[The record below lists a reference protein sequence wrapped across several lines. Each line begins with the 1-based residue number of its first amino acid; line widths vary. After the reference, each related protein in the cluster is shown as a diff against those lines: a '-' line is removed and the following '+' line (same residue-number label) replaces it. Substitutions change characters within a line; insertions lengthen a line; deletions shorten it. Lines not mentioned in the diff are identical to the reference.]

1 MPRVAM
7 RWMSLRYLTVV
18 ILSVQIIGNKIK
30 LSSPMLISHFLGIT
44 MHIDCIS
51 PKLDMVSLWLTL

>member
-1 MPRVAM
+1 
-7 RWMSLRYLTVV
+7 MSLRYLTVV